1 MAHFILFSDECLN
14 NTLYHLLQHLHHL
27 QDDGGHQPAEGGGHC
42 PEAGEEGG
50 EWQDVPRVPQ
60 GALQVSWG
68 STLNYTL
75 TFYKILFAISNM
87 YPGRMIST

>member
-1 MAHFILFSDECLN
+1 MALFILFSDECLN
-14 NTLYHLLQHLHHL
+14 KTLHPLHPLHHL

-60 GALQVSWG
+60 GALQVSG
-68 STLNYTL
+68 GQL
-75 TFYKILFAISNM
+75 
-87 YPGRMIST
+87 

>member
-14 NTLYHLLQHLHHL
+14 NTLHPLHHL
-27 QDDGGHQPAEGGGHC
+27 QDDGRHQPAEGGGHC

-68 STLNYTL
+68 STLNQIL
-75 TFYKILFAISNM
+75 TFYKILFAISIL